1 MKRISIVVNGQV
13 QGVGFRYFAQEIA
26 DLLKISGWARN
37 NTISGDVEIEAQGD
51 DTQLELFIE
60 RIKAGP
66 AHANVTGCHS
76 NEIAVIENDREFRI
90 RH

>member
-13 QGVGFRYFAQEIA
+13 QGVGFRYFAQEVA

-51 DTQLELFIE
+51 ETQLEMFIE

-66 AHANVTGCHS
+66 ALASVKGCQS
-76 NEIAVIENDREFRI
+76 TEIALIENEREFRI